1 MAPCRYY
8 QLMPTMKDFR
18 LRPLLEKFGQL
29 VLEQPVFADIYGL
42 I

>member
-1 MAPCRYY
+1 
-8 QLMPTMKDFR
+8 MPTMQEFR

-29 VLEQPVFADIYGL
+29 VLEHSVFTNIYGL